1 MSQSGETDIMDAGS
15 KKSSKWLKVMG
26 TIAIIGVV
34 IAVGRIVLRGFMDK
48 SGSDG
53 SHEGI

>member
-1 MSQSGETDIMDAGS
+1 MSQSGETDIMEAGS
-15 KKSSKWLKVMG
+15 KKSSKWLKVIG

>member
-1 MSQSGETDIMDAGS
+1 METGS
-15 KKSSKWLKVMG
+15 RKSSKWLKVFG
-26 TIAIIGVV
+26 TIAVIGVV

-48 SGSDG
+48 SRSDG